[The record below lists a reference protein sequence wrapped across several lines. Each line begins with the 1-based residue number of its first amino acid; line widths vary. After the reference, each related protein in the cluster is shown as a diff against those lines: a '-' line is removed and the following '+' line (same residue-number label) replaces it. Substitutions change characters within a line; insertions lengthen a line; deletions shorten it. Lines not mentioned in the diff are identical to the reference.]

1 MNKSKNSTKA
11 NRLISYSPLL
21 TVLFVTL
28 FIIIP
33 LSVVWILVAPEFG
46 NVKITKTLWIIL
58 SPVLIL
64 TLSLIINIVFVL
76 TKLLNIRSFNFSI
89 PFGIIFSL
97 IIWLCL
103 AQMPFWIKYII
114 ATVVGI
120 LIAIVT
126 NIAVGKIEDKILN
139 TNKQNNN
146 T

>member
-1 MNKSKNSTKA
+1 MNKSKKPTKDS
-11 NRLISYSPLL
+11 RVISYSPLL
-21 TVLFVTL
+21 TVLFVAL

-33 LSVVWILVAPEFG
+33 MSVVWILVAPEFG

-64 TLSLIINIVFVL
+64 TLSIVINIVFVL
-76 TKLLNIRSFNFSI
+76 TNLLNIRSFNFSI

-114 ATVVGI
+114 APVVGI
-120 LIAIVT
+120 LVAIVT

-139 TNKQNNN
+139 KNKQNSKI
-146 T
+146 

>member
-1 MNKSKNSTKA
+1 MNESKKSTKA

-33 LSVVWILVAPEFG
+33 MSVVWILVAPEFG
-46 NVKITKTLWIIL
+46 NVKISKTLWIIL

-64 TLSLIINIVFVL
+64 TLSIVINIVFVL

-114 ATVVGI
+114 APIAGI
-120 LIAIVT
+120 LVAIVT
-126 NIAVGKIEDKILN
+126 NIAVGKIEDKILSK
-139 TNKQNNN
+139 NKQKSKI
-146 T
+146 